1 MSFLV
6 NELIQQLEQS
16 YEEHAD
22 VECAHFMSKY
32 MRDQFAFYGI
42 QTPQR
47 RRLQYLCLQQITSL
61 SQLTNIIQFCYAKP
75 QREWQYFACD
85 LTANLLL
92 TKEFIQT
99 IEFMITQ
106 KSWWDTVDTIAS
118 KIVGQLVRDNPILIK
133 KMDKWIDSENF
144 WLQRSA
150 ILYQLRY
157 KQATDADRLFSY
169 CTQLADS
176 KEFFIQKAIGWA
188 LREYSKTDA
197 AAVQQFVATQSLA
210 KLSQREALKWLHT
223 HT

>member
-1 MSFLV
+1 MLEFMSF
-6 NELIQQLEQS
+6 LEQS
-16 YEEHAD
+16 YEDHAD
-22 VECAHFMSKY
+22 VECAYSMSKY
-32 MRDQFAFYGI
+32 MRNQFAFYGI
-42 QTPQR
+42 QTPLR
-47 RRLQYLCLQQITSL
+47 RRLQRLCLQQIALPSI
-61 SQLTNIIQFCYAKP
+61 SQLINIIQFCYAKP

-85 LTANLLL
+85 LTTNSLL
-92 TKEFIQT
+92 TKEFIQI

-106 KSWWDTVDTIAS
+106 KSWWDTVDTIAT
-118 KIVGQLVRDNPILIK
+118 KIIGQLVRDNPILIK

-157 KQATDADRLFSY
+157 KQATDVDRLFLY
-169 CTQLADS
+169 CTQLANS

-197 AAVQQFVATQSLA
+197 TAVQQFVATQPLA